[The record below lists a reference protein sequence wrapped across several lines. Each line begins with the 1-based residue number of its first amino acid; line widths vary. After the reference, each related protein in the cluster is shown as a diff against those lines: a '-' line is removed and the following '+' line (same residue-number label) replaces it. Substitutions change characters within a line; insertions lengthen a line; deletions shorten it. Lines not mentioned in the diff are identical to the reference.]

1 MNAVLYL
8 RYSSDKQNE
17 QSIEGQK
24 RVCEAFCEKNGYNI
38 LSIYIDRAKSAS
50 KDTEKRIQFQQMI
63 KDSAKRRF
71 EAVIVYK
78 LDRFARDR
86 YDNAIYKTRLKK
98 NGVRVVSATE
108 NISTEPEGIILES
121 VLEGMAEF
129 YSREL
134 SQKVARGMHETALKA
149 NYTGGGVPLGYKVE
163 DKKLIIDERTA
174 DIVREAFSLY
184 AAGATISDICSIFKE
199 KGYKSTRGTAFTSH
213 SFTRMLRN
221 EKYIGTY
228 FYREVKIE
236 NAIPAIVDKGIFE
249 MVQKRLKKNASAP
262 ARGKASTDFLLSQ
275 KLFCG
280 HCGAKMV
287 GESGQGHN
295 GHVYYYYKCATQKKS
310 GDCDKKP
317 VPKDEIER
325 LVVLDT
331 IAMLTPEN
339 IEKIADIASSKSV
352 ERLQRES
359 IIPAL
364 NIELVGVKKAI
375 SNIVD
380 AVEQG
385 RASDALFNRL
395 DKLEIKKKDLE
406 LEIDKQMDD
415 FPILDADQVIYWLSK
430 FKDGDINDPAF
441 CKRLIDMLVN
451 SVTLWDSPD
460 GGKKITILYN
470 LSPHEMHTFTISD
483 SGDGGAPPQNNPK
496 LFIYKNVFGQTK
508 TH

>member
-24 RVCEAFCEKNGYNI
+24 RVCEAFCEKNGYSI

-63 KDSAKRRF
+63 KDSAKKRF
-71 EAVIVYK
+71 EAVVVYK

-86 YDNAIYKTRLKK
+86 YDSAIYKSRLKK

-134 SQKVARGMHETALKA
+134 SQKVTRGMHETALKA

-184 AAGATISDICSIFKE
+184 AAGATISDICSIFAE
-199 KGYKSTRGTAFTSH
+199 KGYKSTRGSAFTSH

-228 FYREVKIE
+228 FYKEVKIE

-249 MVQKRLKKNASAP
+249 MVQKRLKKMHQP
-262 ARGKASTDFLLSQ
+262 PR
-275 KLFCG
+275 
-280 HCGAKMV
+280 
-287 GESGQGHN
+287 E
-295 GHVYYYYKCATQKKS
+295 
-310 GDCDKKP
+310 
-317 VPKDEIER
+317 
-325 LVVLDT
+325 
-331 IAMLTPEN
+331 
-339 IEKIADIASSKSV
+339 EK
-352 ERLQRES
+352 
-359 IIPAL
+359 PAL
-364 NIELVGVKKAI
+364 IF
-375 SNIVD
+375 S
-380 AVEQG
+380 
-385 RASDALFNRL
+385 
-395 DKLEIKKKDLE
+395 
-406 LEIDKQMDD
+406 
-415 FPILDADQVIYWLSK
+415 Y
-430 FKDGDINDPAF
+430 
-441 CKRLIDMLVN
+441 
-451 SVTLWDSPD
+451 
-460 GGKKITILYN
+460 
-470 LSPHEMHTFTISD
+470 H
-483 SGDGGAPPQNNPK
+483 
-496 LFIYKNVFGQTK
+496 KNYFAGTAAQRW
-508 TH
+508 

>member
-1 MNAVLYL
+1 MNVVLYL

-24 RVCEAFCEKNGYNI
+24 RVCEAFCEKNGYSI

-63 KDSAKRRF
+63 KDSAKKRF
-71 EAVIVYK
+71 EAIVVYK

-86 YDNAIYKTRLKK
+86 YDSAIYKSRLKK

-134 SQKVARGMHETALKA
+134 SQKVTRGMHETALKA

-228 FYREVKIE
+228 FYKEVKIE
-236 NAIPAIVDKGIFE
+236 SAIPAIVDKGIFE

-280 HCGAKMV
+280 HCGAKM
-287 GESGQGHN
+287 
-295 GHVYYYYKCATQKKS
+295 
-310 GDCDKKP
+310 
-317 VPKDEIER
+317 DEF
-325 LVVLDT
+325 LG
-331 IAMLTPEN
+331 
-339 IEKIADIASSKSV
+339 
-352 ERLQRES
+352 S
-359 IIPAL
+359 ISTLAPA
-364 NIELVGVKKAI
+364 
-375 SNIVD
+375 
-380 AVEQG
+380 
-385 RASDALFNRL
+385 
-395 DKLEIKKKDLE
+395 
-406 LEIDKQMDD
+406 
-415 FPILDADQVIYWLSK
+415 
-430 FKDGDINDPAF
+430 
-441 CKRLIDMLVN
+441 
-451 SVTLWDSPD
+451 
-460 GGKKITILYN
+460 
-470 LSPHEMHTFTISD
+470 
-483 SGDGGAPPQNNPK
+483 
-496 LFIYKNVFGQTK
+496 
-508 TH
+508 

>member
-50 KDTEKRIQFQQMI
+50 KDTEKRTQFQQMI

-71 EAVIVYK
+71 EAVVVYK

-134 SQKVARGMHETALKA
+134 SQKVTRGMHESALKA

-174 DIVREAFSLY
+174 DIVRETFSLY
-184 AAGATISDICSIFKE
+184 AAGATISDICSIFEE
-199 KGYKSTRGTAFTSH
+199 KGYKSSRGTAFTSH

-249 MVQKRLKKNASAP
+249 IVQKRLKANAAAP
-262 ARGKASTDFLLSQ
+262 GRGKATTDFLLSQ

-287 GESGQGHN
+287 GESGQGRN
-295 GHVYYYYKCATQKKS
+295 GRVYYYYKCSTQKKT

-317 VPKDEIER
+317 VQKDEIER
-325 LVVLDT
+325 IVAADT
-331 IAMLTPEN
+331 LALLTPEN
-339 IEKIADIASSKSV
+339 IEKIADIATKKSI

-359 IIPAL
+359 IVPAL
-364 NIELVGVKKAI
+364 TVELSGIKKAI

-380 AVEQG
+380 IVEQG
-385 RASDALFNRL
+385 RANDALLDRL
-395 DKLEIKKKDLE
+395 DALEAKKKELE
-406 LEIDKQMDD
+406 LQIDKQKDE

-430 FKDGDINDPAF
+430 FKDGDINDPVF

-451 SVTLWDSPD
+451 SVTLWDMPD

-470 LSPHEMHTFTISD
+470 LAPSEMHTFTVSD

>member
-24 RVCEAFCEKNGYNI
+24 RVCEIFCEKNGYSI
-38 LSIYIDRAKSAS
+38 ISIYIDRAKSAS

-63 KDSAKRRF
+63 KDSAKKRF
-71 EAVIVYK
+71 EAVVVYK

-86 YDNAIYKTRLKK
+86 YDSAIYKSRLKK

-108 NISTEPEGIILES
+108 NISTAPEGIILES

-134 SQKVARGMHETALKA
+134 SQKVSRGMHETALKA
-149 NYTGGGVPLGYKVE
+149 NYTGGGVPLGFKVE
-163 DKKLIIDERTA
+163 NKKIVIDERTA

-184 AAGATISDICSIFKE
+184 AAGATISDIYSIFKE
-199 KGYKSTRGTAFTSH
+199 KGYKSARGTDFTTH
-213 SFTRMLRN
+213 SFTRLLRN
-221 EKYIGTY
+221 KKYIGTY
-228 FYREVKIE
+228 FYKDVRIE
-236 NAIPAIVDKGIFE
+236 NAIPAIVDKGVFE
-249 MVQKRLKKNASAP
+249 IVQKRLKENAAAP
-262 ARGKASTDFLLSQ
+262 GRGKATTDFLLSQ

-287 GESGQGHN
+287 GESGQGRN
-295 GHVYYYYKCATQKKS
+295 GRVYYYYKCSTQKKT

-317 VPKDEIER
+317 VQKDEIER
-325 LVVLDT
+325 IVAADT
-331 IAMLTPEN
+331 LALLTPEN
-339 IEKIADIASSKSV
+339 IEKIADIAAAKSI

-359 IIPAL
+359 IVPAL
-364 NIELVGVKKAI
+364 TVELSGIKKAI
-375 SNIVD
+375 SNIVNI
-380 AVEQG
+380 VEQG
-385 RASDALFNRL
+385 RASDALLDRL
-395 DKLEIKKKDLE
+395 DALEAKKKELE
-406 LEIDKQMDD
+406 LQIDKQKDE

-430 FKDGDINDPAF
+430 FKDGDINDPIF

-451 SVTLWDSPD
+451 SVTLWDMPD
-460 GGKKITILYN
+460 GGKKVTILYN
-470 LSPHEMHTFTISD
+470 LSPGEVHTFTVSD
-483 SGDGGAPPQNNPK
+483 SGDSGAPPQNNPK